1 MKLIFQDLFV
11 FSIYNW
17 KDNMHIM
24 IDEVKISASGFLKSI
39 AKEKAGWTRTPS

>member
-39 AKEKAGWTRTPS
+39 AKEKAGWTRSPS